1 MSTRI
6 KFLTAGVAMALS
18 LATSLLG
25 VSPSQAQD
33 GGGAQILH
41 TCTQGGVFI
50 AADGSYFDAVAAP
63 CRQVLSSGRN
73 FQETD
78 HTWQPASVPNP
89 GKTVMFNYANTG
101 LLCYLGNTGISTTD
115 WVEYVTPSGRVTMI
129 CRVNPRKTTSHTTP
143 TNSQSQSKGN
153 SQNPGNPNN
162 HKGGNGNANSGN
174 GNSGNGNGN
183 SGNGNAG
190 NGNSGNG
197 NSGNGHKKG

>member
-1 MSTRI
+1 MSTRVR
-6 KFLTAGVAMALS
+6 FLTAVVAMVLS
-18 LATSLLG
+18 LAASLFG

-33 GGGAQILH
+33 GGGAHILH
-41 TCTQGGVFI
+41 TCTEGGVFI

-78 HTWQPASVPNP
+78 QTWQPTSVPNP
-89 GKTVMFNYANTG
+89 SKTVMFNYANTG
-101 LLCYLGNTGISTTD
+101 LVCYLGNTGISTTD
-115 WVEYVTPSGRVTMI
+115 WVEYVTPSGHVTMV

-143 TNSQSQSKGN
+143 STSQTQSTNSAQQPS
-153 SQNPGNPNN
+153 NPNN
-162 HKGGNGNANSGN
+162 HKGGNGNGNSGN
-174 GNSGNGNGN
+174 GNSGNGN
-183 SGNGNAG
+183 SG